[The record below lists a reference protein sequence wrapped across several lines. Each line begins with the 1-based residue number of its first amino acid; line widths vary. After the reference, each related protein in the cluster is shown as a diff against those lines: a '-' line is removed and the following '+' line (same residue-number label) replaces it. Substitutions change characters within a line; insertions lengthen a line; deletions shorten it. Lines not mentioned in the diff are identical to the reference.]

1 MPHHTSLIATIV
13 AGLGLAFVFGAL
25 AHRLRLS
32 PLVGYLVAGVLIG
45 PFTPGY
51 VADQELA
58 PQLAEIG
65 VILLMFGVG
74 LHFSLKDLLAV
85 RAIAIPG
92 AVVQMASATL
102 LGMAL
107 AWWLGWSLGA
117 GLVFGL
123 ALSVASTVVLLR
135 ALQERRLIESE
146 KGRVAVGWLI
156 VEDLAMVLAL
166 VLLPALSGVLGG
178 RADPAAADD
187 AVAAS
192 GLVGWVDPN
201 SVWVALALT
210 LVKVAAFVGIM
221 LVVGRRLIPWVLHY
235 VAHTG
240 SRELFRLAVLAIALG
255 VAFGSAELFGVLFAL
270 GAFFA
275 GMILAESPLS
285 HQAAQETLPLRDAFA
300 VLFFVSVGM
309 LFDPSILVHQPGPVL
324 ATLAIIVIGK
334 SIAALA
340 IVLAFRHPLGT
351 ALTISASLAQIG
363 EFSFIL
369 AGLGTSLNLLP
380 AEGRD
385 LILAGAIL
393 SILINPLLF
402 VALDRFVPR
411 LQTRKRGDAAAE
423 AASAPSPEWPVT
435 SLRGHTVLVGYGRVG
450 SLIGQALKERG
461 EAFLVIEER
470 DGTAE
475 RLRADGVEVL
485 LGNAGERGL
494 LTAANLGSAKRLV
507 SAIPNVFEASNLLE
521 TARAANPGIEIV
533 ARAHSDAEV
542 EHLKKF
548 GADHI
553 VLGEREIAREMARF
567 LFGER
572 GTFLALD
579 DAELAPDGDAFEQ
592 AQAPLSRYAPDGG
605 GQEGRQVG
613 RAVPRQA
620 SAGAAHDGAVSGP
633 LRDSGSG

>member
-1 MPHHTSLIATIV
+1 M
-13 AGLGLAFVFGAL
+13 
-25 AHRLRLS
+25 
-32 PLVGYLVAGVLIG
+32 
-45 PFTPGY
+45 
-51 VADQELA
+51 
-58 PQLAEIG
+58 
-65 VILLMFGVG
+65 
-74 LHFSLKDLLAV
+74 
-85 RAIAIPG
+85 
-92 AVVQMASATL
+92 
-102 LGMAL
+102 
-107 AWWLGWSLGA
+107 
-117 GLVFGL
+117 
-123 ALSVASTVVLLR
+123 
-135 ALQERRLIESE
+135 
-146 KGRVAVGWLI
+146 
-156 VEDLAMVLAL
+156 
-166 VLLPALSGVLGG
+166 
-178 RADPAAADD
+178 
-187 AVAAS
+187 
-192 GLVGWVDPN
+192 
-201 SVWVALALT
+201 
-210 LVKVAAFVGIM
+210 
-221 LVVGRRLIPWVLHY
+221 
-235 VAHTG
+235 
-240 SRELFRLAVLAIALG
+240 
-255 VAFGSAELFGVLFAL
+255 
-270 GAFFA
+270 
-275 GMILAESPLS
+275 
-285 HQAAQETLPLRDAFA
+285 
-300 VLFFVSVGM
+300 
-309 LFDPSILVHQPGPVL
+309 
-324 ATLAIIVIGK
+324 
-334 SIAALA
+334 
-340 IVLAFRHPLGT
+340 
-351 ALTISASLAQIG
+351 AQIG

-411 LQTRKRGDAAAE
+411 LQTRKRGDASAE

-435 SLRGHTVLVGYGRVG
+435 SLSGHTVLVGYGRVG

-494 LTAANLGSAKRLV
+494 LAAANLGSAKRLV

-579 DAELAPDGDAFEQ
+579 ERRTRARRRRVRTGSGAAE
-592 AQAPLSRYAPDGG
+592 PLRA
-605 GQEGRQVG
+605 GRRRARG
-613 RAVPRQA
+613 RARWDGLCRGRRPRA
-620 SAGAAHDGAVSGP
+620 PGTMEPSAGRYGVRADRALPHGRARASFSIPPFNHGLAKFHKPSLGSSKQP
-633 LRDSGSG
+633 LHRGRRVMR